1 MISPGL
7 GKVHMEM
14 QQVRYF
20 ITLAQTLNFTRA
32 AELCNVTQ
40 PALTRAIKQLEEELG
55 GDLIRR
61 ERGNSHLTE
70 LGRRMLPLM
79 QQCHDAAMS
88 ARSLARAVKSNEL
101 APLSLAVSR
110 TVSMALFVGP
120 LSQMFAAFPG
130 AQLKIRRGSGADVA
144 TMLKDGTAEVGI
156 AGPLEESWDRLD
168 RWPLFDDH
176 YELIVNAS
184 HPLTR
189 RNDVDAAALAGE
201 HFLCQSG
208 CEMAQPV
215 ADALAANGVVPTNP
229 HEVETDS
236 DLVSLL
242 EANAGIALAPV
253 SMLLSPPLR
262 RLPVRGLGITRTV
275 SVYAVAGRQRS
286 PVAATLLNLLRSADW
301 DAAAAA

>member
-1 MISPGL
+1 
-7 GKVHMEM
+7 
-14 QQVRYF
+14 
-20 ITLAQTLNFTRA
+20 
-32 AELCNVTQ
+32 
-40 PALTRAIKQLEEELG
+40 
-55 GDLIRR
+55 
-61 ERGNSHLTE
+61 
-70 LGRRMLPLM
+70 
-79 QQCHDAAMS
+79 
-88 ARSLARAVKSNEL
+88 
-101 APLSLAVSR
+101 
-110 TVSMALFVGP
+110 
-120 LSQMFAAFPG
+120 
-130 AQLKIRRGSGADVA
+130 
-144 TMLKDGTAEVGI
+144 
-156 AGPLEESWDRLD
+156 
-168 RWPLFDDH
+168 LFDDH